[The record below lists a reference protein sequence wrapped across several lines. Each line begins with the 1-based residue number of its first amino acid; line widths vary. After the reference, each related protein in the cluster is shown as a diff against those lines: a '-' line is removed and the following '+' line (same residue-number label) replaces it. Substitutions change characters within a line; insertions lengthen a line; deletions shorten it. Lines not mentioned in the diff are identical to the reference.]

1 MFSLV
6 FQPGSMGSDSHRL
19 FLYRLTLSVTFAKV
33 CKISPQHCNCQ
44 FKRFNPQ
51 VEKNPSNTHTHT
63 RRAELFTGLP
73 VLLFHHGYAWDDWD
87 ISDLPEGFTHN
98 SDPLPLPVLPLSQV
112 ISKTSNQRFS
122 DTSGAN
128 WFAVL
133 TGSSIRI

>member
-63 RRAELFTGLP
+63 PGELDCLP
-73 VLLFHHGYAWDDWD
+73 VYRSYCFIMVTLGM
-87 ISDLPEGFTHN
+87 IGT
-98 SDPLPLPVLPLSQV
+98 
-112 ISKTSNQRFS
+112 
-122 DTSGAN
+122 
-128 WFAVL
+128 
-133 TGSSIRI
+133 